1 MMQNQTAEEKFFE
14 LRIVSEMISI
24 DSRMNS
30 IKSIKLTTV
39 SISKKILRTTTFFVH
54 MSEMFSTF

>member
-1 MMQNQTAEEKFFE
+1 MMQNQTEEEKFFE

-30 IKSIKLTTV
+30 IKSIKIDYSLYF
-39 SISKKILRTTTFFVH
+39 KKVFAYNNVFC
-54 MSEMFSTF
+54 SYE